1 MPATTVPA
9 NIAVVD
15 DESSVRRALDRL
27 LRSAGFRVATF
38 DSAEQFLALC
48 HPEAVSC
55 LVLDL
60 QLDGMTGAE
69 LQLHLARTGAWV
81 PTVIITAHDDPVA
94 RANAE
99 RHGAVAFLRKPF
111 EDEDLI
117 EAVRQAVAGRV

>member
-1 MPATTVPA
+1 MPGTAVSA
-9 NIAVVD
+9 NVAVVD

-60 QLDGMTGAE
+60 QLDGMSGTE
-69 LQLHLARTGAWV
+69 LQLHLAAAGAAV
-81 PTVIITAHDDPVA
+81 PTVIITAHDDPA
-94 RANAE
+94 TRATV
-99 RHGAVAFLRKPF
+99 RRCGALAFLRKPF
-111 EDEDLI
+111 EDQELI
-117 EAVRQAVAGRV
+117 EAVRLAVASRV